1 MPDTVMVAFT
11 FVMLKCNGMALQLA
25 EVKASTTISLN
36 DSLVGNFIKSDLL
49 YVYRT

>member
-1 MPDTVMVAFT
+1 MPDIVMAAFT
-11 FVMLKCNGMALQLA
+11 FVMRKCKGLAFQLA
-25 EVKASTTISLN
+25 EMKASTTISIN

>member
-25 EVKASTTISLN
+25 EVRASTTISIN
-36 DSLVGNFIKSDLL
+36 DSLV
-49 YVYRT
+49 